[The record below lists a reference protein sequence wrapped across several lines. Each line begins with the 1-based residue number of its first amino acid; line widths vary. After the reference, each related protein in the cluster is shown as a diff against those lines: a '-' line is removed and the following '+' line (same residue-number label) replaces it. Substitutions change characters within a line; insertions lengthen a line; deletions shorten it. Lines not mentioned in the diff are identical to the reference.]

1 MIAAGFAPVA
11 WLELLVSWPL
21 PAPAS
26 GAEEEIF
33 TRSISASSL
42 SVAPLCW
49 LLPEDSETYSPED
62 IPEKEFESI

>member
-1 MIAAGFAPVA
+1 VIAAGFAPVA

-21 PAPAS
+21 PAPTS
-26 GAEEEIF
+26 GAEGMFIL
-33 TRSISASSL
+33 SIPASNL
-42 SVAPLCW
+42 SVASLCW